1 MNQSEIAKFRQ
12 QQAAEE
18 ESAELGLFGPA
29 MMASHDFI
37 LAKIEQ
43 GGGYLLQLFQQ
54 GRHEEAF
61 DLWNAGILE

>member
-1 MNQSEIAKFRQ
+1 MNSSEIAKFRQ

-18 ESAELGLFGPA
+18 ESSQLGLSGPA
-29 MMASHDFI
+29 ITASHDFI

-54 GRHEEAF
+54 GRNAEAF